1 MSKHLALPNSD
12 SALPPPTSVVIAG
25 GTVVAVDDYV
35 YLQPENSDDPYYIGR
50 IMEFVY
56 VSRVRQPRLSH
67 SMATHQKSVA
77 DSRSRGRQVASS
89 PASSVNGGDSHSDAL
104 LRVRLAWFQRP
115 RDLPIAR
122 VRAKDARLL
131 VATMHS
137 DINPV
142 NSIKGKCQVRHSS
155 EIADFSAWKAKS
167 DHYYYSQLFDR
178 YSTRLYD
185 IIPVTQIR
193 NAPQNVLQKLLDT
206 YEFIFAEGQKIT
218 DLVSTRR
225 ACTICA
231 TWCSINDSLKCS
243 LCEKNYHMQC
253 LDPPIA
259 RKPAKG
265 YSWQCAA
272 CRRGLQEQKLQQK
285 QPKSHQGEHTAIATI
300 DAVDTDATASDANDR
315 KRSTRQAGVAADDYS
330 ISLRS
335 GASTIALSS
344 AAVATVTGSGGSA
357 SAAASDN
364 ESRSGSKRLK
374 LSHGDSRLYSN
385 GATGPIPRPKNR
397 GLWPFRYFG
406 INTDIDDV
414 LHDDERIYPRA
425 VSRIGPKFQAVLPD
439 MVGPSGPELDKQL
452 VAKSTTLG
460 FPAFGKGSSGKQLH
474 GPRGKDGANARWV
487 AKSAEQLDRTW
498 EEIEVRRGNHDDQ
511 LFFKQPAYLL
521 DEDLDMYMVS
531 MLPFMRRHFE
541 GVPDFTLLDCQDA
554 ALHGLVMHEYDVEE
568 ALISIPEY
576 PEAYIRSRAP
586 GDNWSR
592 DDLEKFND
600 RLREYGSNLQAIHES
615 IPNITRRA
623 ITLRYYL
630 ERHTELGTHLLEA
643 YESRSHLGHRRSNF
657 AQGEGAGTI
666 HIETSSDAG
675 LSSFNTPASSPR
687 IPGTATRENTK
698 KNGDL
703 PDRVTSMRCV
713 HCQQDRST
721 RWYDAPTELTSYNT
735 RSAKASAARR
745 VICGDCRDY
754 WFHYAAM
761 PDLDIISARKQRP
774 LLASN
779 GGGMN
784 LRQQVGGLN
793 DGSADLDCAIGDV
806 RLSDQLSS
814 SRGNSNGST
823 PVGIAP
829 LQHTLEKPKRSAQLA
844 KLPMVVAPPRQRVSK
859 IWPMLPCDVCKR
871 STKSGDHVVLTCSD
885 CGLCVHHACSG
896 YPERARINLKRWRC
910 SVCENV
916 FNPTISISYS
926 CILCRKEAPPEVE
939 GQPRPLMWRTSGNN
953 WAHAICALAIPETRL
968 AYDHGHVIVNG
979 MHTIPRKS
987 WMRPCAVCAKLA
999 GTIVECCDKKC
1010 YEGVHPSCAHVG
1022 NSTRPA
1028 FGSGPQA
1035 MLVALPATASDAS
1048 ASKEKAVSLIAS
1060 CPKHPLAE
1068 NGPHVAFGALGNDGQ
1083 LVAASV
1089 VASKL
1094 VPVVLPGP
1102 KSLLQISLEKSYGP
1116 VLPKVHDPLLPSTTT
1131 LSAASGSAK
1140 APVGSG
1146 IPNHGPAAMLRRPEG
1161 GTMWSRPSD
1170 NPVCGWCS
1178 ATFSP
1183 IWWPAPPGVVS
1194 NSHAHGNRRTAGP
1207 NVLCHRCHISGSS
1220 SGHNNGS
1227 LSR

>member
-1 MSKHLALPNSD
+1 
-12 SALPPPTSVVIAG
+12 
-25 GTVVAVDDYV
+25 YV

-50 IMEFVY
+50 VMEFVY
-56 VSRVRQPRLSH
+56 VSRVRQPRLSL
-67 SMATHQKSVA
+67 SMAAHQKSAA
-77 DSRSRGRQVASS
+77 DSHSRGRDIASS
-89 PASSVNGGDSHSDAL
+89 PASSINGADTHPDAQ

-155 EIADFSAWKAKS
+155 EIADFSAWKAKP
-167 DHYYYSQLFDR
+167 DHYYYTQLFDR
-178 YSTRLYD
+178 YSLRLYD

-206 YEFIFAEGQKIT
+206 YEFIFAEGQKIN

-272 CRRGLQEQKLQQK
+272 CRRGLQEQKMQQQK
-285 QPKSHQGEHTAIATI
+285 QPKPYQVDYAAIAAAA
-300 DAVDTDATASDANDR
+300 DAEASDSNDR

-335 GASTIALSS
+335 GASAVALSS
-344 AAVATVTGSGGSA
+344 TASAAVTGSGGSA
-357 SAAASDN
+357 SAAASDT

-385 GATGPIPRPKNR
+385 GVAGPIPRPKNR

-406 INTDIDDV
+406 VNTDIEDV

-425 VSRIGPKFQAVLPD
+425 VSRIGPKFQAVLPE
-439 MVGPSGPELDKQL
+439 MVGPSGPQLDRQL
-452 VAKSTTLG
+452 VAKFTTLDL
-460 FPAFGKGSSGKQLH
+460 PASGKVSSGKQLH
-474 GPRGKDGANARWV
+474 GPRGKDGANGRWV
-487 AKSAEQLDRTW
+487 AKSADQLDRTW
-498 EEIEVRRGNHDDQ
+498 DEIEVRRGNHDDQ
-511 LFFKQPAYLL
+511 LFFKQPAHLD
-521 DEDLDMYMVS
+521 DEDLDMYMGS
-531 MLPFMRRHFE
+531 ILPFLRRHFE

-554 ALHGLVMHEYDVEE
+554 ALHGLVLHEFDVEE
-568 ALISIPEY
+568 ALISIPEC
-576 PEAYIRSRAP
+576 PEAYIRNRAP

-592 DDLEKFND
+592 SDMAKFNEC
-600 RLREYGSNLQAIHES
+600 LREYGSNLQAIHES
-615 IPNITRRA
+615 IPSVTRRA

-630 ERHTELGTHLLEA
+630 ERPTELGRHLLEA
-643 YESRSHLGHRRSNF
+643 YENRSHLGQRRPTFS
-657 AQGEGAGTI
+657 QGEGAGTI

-687 IPGTATRENTK
+687 THGLAARDQFK
-698 KNGDL
+698 KNGDSAERASSL
-703 PDRVTSMRCV
+703 RCV
-713 HCQQDRST
+713 HCQQERST
-721 RWYDAPTELTSYNT
+721 RWYDAPTELTAYNT
-735 RSAKASAARR
+735 RSAKASAVRR

-761 PDLDIISARKQRP
+761 PDQDIISARKQQP
-774 LLASN
+774 LTSN
-779 GGGMN
+779 GGGTN
-784 LRQQVGGLN
+784 LRHQAGGQVHSPA
-793 DGSADLDCAIGDV
+793 DPDDSAYDV
-806 RLSDQLSS
+806 GLSDRMST
-814 SRGNSNGST
+814 SRGNSSGSIPT
-823 PVGIAP
+823 PVCAAP
-829 LQHTLEKPKRSAQLA
+829 PQSLLEKPKRNAQLA

-859 IWPMLPCDVCKR
+859 IWPMLPCGVCR
-871 STKSGDHVVLTCSD
+871 LSTKIGDQVVLTCSD

-896 YPERARINLKRWRC
+896 YPERARINLKRWKC

-939 GQPRPLMWRTSGNN
+939 GQPRQLMWRTSGNN

-979 MHTIPRKS
+979 MHTIPRKT
-987 WMRPCAVCAKLA
+987 WM
-999 GTIVECCDKKC
+999 
-1010 YEGVHPSCAHVG
+1010 
-1022 NSTRPA
+1022 
-1028 FGSGPQA
+1028 
-1035 MLVALPATASDAS
+1035 
-1048 ASKEKAVSLIAS
+1048 
-1060 CPKHPLAE
+1060 
-1068 NGPHVAFGALGNDGQ
+1068 
-1083 LVAASV
+1083 
-1089 VASKL
+1089 
-1094 VPVVLPGP
+1094 
-1102 KSLLQISLEKSYGP
+1102 
-1116 VLPKVHDPLLPSTTT
+1116 
-1131 LSAASGSAK
+1131 
-1140 APVGSG
+1140 
-1146 IPNHGPAAMLRRPEG
+1146 
-1161 GTMWSRPSD
+1161 
-1170 NPVCGWCS
+1170 
-1178 ATFSP
+1178 
-1183 IWWPAPPGVVS
+1183 
-1194 NSHAHGNRRTAGP
+1194 
-1207 NVLCHRCHISGSS
+1207 
-1220 SGHNNGS
+1220 
-1227 LSR
+1227 